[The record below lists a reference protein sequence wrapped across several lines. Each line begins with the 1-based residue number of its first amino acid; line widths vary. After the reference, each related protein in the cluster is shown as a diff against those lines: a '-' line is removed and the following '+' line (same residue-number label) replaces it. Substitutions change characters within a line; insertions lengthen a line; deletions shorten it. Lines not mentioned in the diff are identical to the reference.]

1 MAPEGDNRFVALRV
15 ARSEPGKELTEFKV
29 AVGGPHS
36 RVLDVLLRVRHKQD
50 PTLTFRYACRVG
62 MCGSCAIMINGKE
75 RLACQTPVSE
85 LGNII
90 TVAPL
95 CSLPV
100 QRDLVVDMA
109 PFFDTF
115 RRVNA
120 ALIPETPDLREIRRL
135 PPGSRRRG
143 TIERQNGCITCGA
156 CFSACEWTRWRERY
170 IGPAAMNRVLML
182 MLDDKDRLKDARLAS
197 VSDDDSALRCHIVGD
212 CSVVCPVD
220 VPLRTG
226 LQRLRGMI
234 AKGSTAL

>member
-15 ARSEPGKELTEFKV
+15 DRSKPGKELTEYMV
-29 AVGGPHS
+29 AVGGLHS
-36 RVLDVLLRVRHKQD
+36 RVLDALLRVRHQQD
-50 PTLTFRYACRVG
+50 ATLSFRYACRVG
-62 MCGSCAIMINGKE
+62 MCGSCAMMINGRE
-75 RLACQTPVSE
+75 RLACQTSISE
-85 LGNII
+85 LGGTI

-100 QRDLVVDMA
+100 QKDLVVDMA

-115 RRVNA
+115 RRVEA
-120 ALIPETPDLREIRRL
+120 ALLPETPDLREIRKL
-135 PPGSRRRG
+135 PPGSRRRS

-156 CFSACEWTRWRERY
+156 CFSACEWTRWRKRY
-170 IGPAAMNRVLML
+170 IGPAAMNRVFML
-182 MLDDKDRLKDARLAS
+182 MLDDKDRLKGARLAS
-197 VSDDDSALRCHIVGD
+197 VCNDDSALRCHTIGD

-234 AKGSTAL
+234 AKG

>member
-1 MAPEGDNRFVALRV
+1 MAPEGDNRFVALRID
-15 ARSEPGKELTEFKV
+15 RSKPGKELTEYMV
-29 AVGGPHS
+29 AVGGLHS
-36 RVLDVLLRVRHKQD
+36 RVLDALLRVRHQQD

-62 MCGSCAIMINGKE
+62 MCGSCAMMINGRE
-75 RLACQTPVSE
+75 RLACQTSISE
-85 LGNII
+85 LRGTI

-100 QRDLVVDMA
+100 QKDLVVDMA

-115 RRVNA
+115 RRVEA
-120 ALIPETPDLREIRRL
+120 ALIPETPDLREIRKL
-135 PPGSRRRG
+135 PPASRRRS

-156 CFSACEWTRWRERY
+156 CFSACEWTRWRKRY
-170 IGPAAMNRVLML
+170 IGPAAMNRVFML

-197 VSDDDSALRCHIVGD
+197 VSDDDSALRCHTIGD

-234 AKGSTAL
+234 AKG